1 MLRIG
6 GEVLP
11 SGYARARQPL
21 PRAIR
26 ATLAPMKIAFI
37 GLGAMGYPMARNL
50 ARHHEVVVWNRT
62 TAVAERHAAEHGT
75 VFARRLDELSDCG
88 VVISILPTSREVDEV
103 VDQLLPLLGAGT
115 LWIDATS
122 GDPSSSRGTA
132 ERLMLQEV
140 RFLDA
145 PVSGG
150 IPGAEAAALTFMAGA
165 ADDDFAS
172 ARPVLELMGSRIVH
186 VGPVG
191 SGHAIKAITNSMMA
205 ANLWV
210 ASEALVALRRQG
222 FDMNVALDVINGAS
236 GRSNVTENLL
246 PKRVIDG
253 EWPLTFKLGLLDKDV
268 RIAAHLSHELHLASP
283 LLALTSQLY
292 TAAGTALGGDA
303 DYIEVLRYVAALNG
317 DPEAWRD

>member
-1 MLRIG
+1 
-6 GEVLP
+6 
-11 SGYARARQPL
+11 
-21 PRAIR
+21 
-26 ATLAPMKIAFI
+26 MKIAFM

-50 ARHHEVVVWNRT
+50 SPHHEVVVWNRT
-62 TAVAERHAAEHGT
+62 TAVAERHSSEAGT
-75 VFARRLDELSDCG
+75 ALARRPDELSDCEI
-88 VVISILPTSREVDEV
+88 VISILPTSREVDEV
-103 VDQLLPLLGAGT
+103 VDHLLPEIAAGT

-122 GDPSSSRGTA
+122 GDPSSSRATA
-132 ERLMLQEV
+132 ERLLQKDV

-150 IPGAEAAALTFMAGA
+150 VPGAEAATLTFMVGA
-165 ADDDFAS
+165 AEDDFTR
-172 ARPVLELMGSRIVH
+172 ARPLLELMGRRIVH

-191 SGHAIKAITNSMMA
+191 AGHAIKAITNSMMA

-210 ASEALVALRRQG
+210 ASEALVAMRRQG
-222 FDMNVALDVINGAS
+222 FDMKVALDVINGAS

-246 PKRVIDG
+246 PKRVIAG

-268 RIAAHLSHELHLASP
+268 RIAANLVHELHLASP

-292 TAAGTALGGDA
+292 TAATTSLGGDA

-317 DPEAWRD
+317 DTDAWRE